1 MSGGG
6 KTSQQTSTVE
16 LPDEIRQAAIEN
28 QALAKRVAG
37 LPYAPNFGA
46 TVAAFTPQQS
56 AAFAGANSAAS
67 AFGLPT
73 GGAPTMPQPGN
84 FGGYAGYSTEGLYN
98 DMLARMDPATRAQYE
113 QLFAQAAQPAQPVAK
128 AAQPARGFGFGGGH
142 YVDSDGEFR
151 TRGAGGY

>member
-6 KTSQQTSTVE
+6 KTSQQSSTVE
-16 LPDEIRQAAIEN
+16 LPEEIRRAAIEN

-46 TVAAFTPQQS
+46 TVAAFTPQQN
-56 AAFAGANSAAS
+56 AAFSGANSAAS

-98 DMLARMDPATRAQYE
+98 DMLSRMDPATRAKYE
-113 QLFAQAAQPAQPVAK
+113 QFFAGTAQPSAQPTAK
-128 AAQPARGFGFGGGH
+128 PQLARGFGFSAPGQT
-142 YVDSDGEFR
+142 VDLRALGFGLGD
-151 TRGAGGY
+151 